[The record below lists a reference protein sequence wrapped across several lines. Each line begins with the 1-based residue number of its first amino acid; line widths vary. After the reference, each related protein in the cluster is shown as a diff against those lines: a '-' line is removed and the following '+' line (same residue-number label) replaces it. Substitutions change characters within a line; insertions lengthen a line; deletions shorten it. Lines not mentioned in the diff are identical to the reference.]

1 MERKVNFN
9 RANLFVPVPHFS
21 DVVQYNRRLLLKHDK
36 KASELH
42 YKKQVPICELFEE
55 DRKALL
61 LMLPPKPFNVCRYE
75 WLKAVIVNEKV
86 PFLSEKIPHLF
97 LSIYRREIPTDKILA
112 LTIQI
117 LDSDFYSSCDTG
129 ISSTFIC
136 SVAASFLGLPRR
148 LVDVIL
154 SRSFMR

>member
-1 MERKVNFN
+1 MLIAQEI
-9 RANLFVPVPHFS
+9 S
-21 DVVQYNRRLLLKHDK
+21 RRMK
-36 KASELH
+36 SELGIT
-42 YKKQVPICELFEE
+42 VSVGVS
-55 DRKALL
+55 
-61 LMLPPKPFNVCRYE
+61 FN
-75 WLKAVIVNEKV
+75 KIFVIVNKKV

-97 LSIYRREIPTDKILA
+97 LSIYRREIPADKILA

-117 LDSDFYSSCDTG
+117 LDSDFYSSCDTR